1 MTEEEFNAL
10 AEEELT
16 DEDLSEETTEDTEDT
31 PEPMGDTEE
40 PAEQTEEEEEE
51 TEEHEE
57 QPPMPQRRA
66 QTAQDTALEQEYREA
81 FNKINPYTGRPI
93 QSPEE
98 FFAYKRQYN
107 AELVQ
112 HKKQQTTQNI
122 FDGIRNGTATA
133 EDFDRYVQGL
143 INNSP
148 NMQASRAM
156 AVKMQQLERQ
166 AQV

>member
-16 DEDLSEETTEDTEDT
+16 DEDLSEETTEDIEDT

-40 PAEQTEEEEEE
+40 PAERTEEEEEE

-81 FNKINPYTGRPI
+81 FNKINPYTGDRYSLPKNFCI
-93 QSPEE
+93 QTSIQCRIGT
-98 FFAYKRQYN
+98 AQKTADN
-107 AELVQ
+107 AEY
-112 HKKQQTTQNI
+112 I
-122 FDGIRNGTATA
+122 
-133 EDFDRYVQGL
+133 
-143 INNSP
+143 
-148 NMQASRAM
+148 
-156 AVKMQQLERQ
+156 
-166 AQV
+166 